1 MPERE
6 HVPVN
11 SEPEIAPEPGEI
23 WLCEGVGE
31 EFATGDV
38 WVVRDRATDFVTKGR
53 PAVIVQ
59 DTASSGN
66 LDSMTMCL
74 LTSYHKEAFYRIP
87 VERDSTNGLHKNSWL
102 MVDKVT
108 TMKAE
113 RLLKRIGTIDE
124 ATLRDFYVVMMDFM
138 VPNDFLDLLC

>member
-6 HVPVN
+6 HISVN
-11 SEPEIAPEPGEI
+11 SEPEIAPEPGDI
-23 WLCEGVGE
+23 WLFEGVGE
-31 EFATGDV
+31 EIAPGDV
-38 WVVRDRATDFVTKGR
+38 WFVQDRADDFASKGR

-59 DTASSGN
+59 DTATSGN
-66 LDSMTMCL
+66 LDSVTICLMT
-74 LTSYHKEAFYRIP
+74 TYREEAFYRIP

-108 TMKAE
+108 TVKPE

-124 ATLRDFYVVMMDFM
+124 DTLRLFYLQLIEFM
-138 VPNDFLDLLC
+138 VPEDFLELL